1 MTVLRLTPGSR
12 AAAVVFALMVA
23 VLPAVAAA
31 QEEESGGIAALGF
44 NLPGLV
50 SQLVNFAILMVVLRL
65 FLYRPLLNLLDQ
77 RRQRIQEG
85 LDRAE
90 EAARQASSSEEEA
103 RRIMEEARVEG
114 REAAARAQE
123 AAQRLREELEQ
134 RARQDAEQIVS
145 RARDELQAER
155 DRAIQELQQ
164 QFADLTITAAER
176 VLEQSIDAAVHQRLI
191 DEVLAGGEFNG
202 GGADGDAAVQQ
213 R

>member
-134 RARQDAEQIVS
+134 RARQDAEQIVA

-176 VLEQSIDAAVHQRLI
+176 VLEQSIDAAAHQRLI

-202 GGADGDAAVQQ
+202 GGADGDAAGQQ

>member
-1 MTVLRLTPGSR
+1 M
-12 AAAVVFALMVA
+12 VFLA
-23 VLPAVAAA
+23 
-31 QEEESGGIAALGF
+31 EGGIGALGI
-44 NLPGLV
+44 NLPSLIA
-50 SQLVNFAILMVVLRL
+50 QLINFTILLIVLGWAFKKFL
-65 FLYRPLLNLLDQ
+65 FPMLDE
-77 RRQRIQEG
+77 RRKRIQEG

-202 GGADGDAAVQQ
+202 GGADGDAAGQQ

>member
-1 MTVLRLTPGSR
+1 M
-12 AAAVVFALMVA
+12 
-23 VLPAVAAA
+23 
-31 QEEESGGIAALGF
+31 
-44 NLPGLV
+44 
-50 SQLVNFAILMVVLRL
+50 
-65 FLYRPLLNLLDQ
+65 
-77 RRQRIQEG
+77 
-85 LDRAE
+85 
-90 EAARQASSSEEEA
+90 
-103 RRIMEEARVEG
+103 EG

-202 GGADGDAAVQQ
+202 GGADGDAAGQQ